1 MKNAVLAGMALGI
14 MIGAVGVSLYKPAQ
28 NIVKKGTEAV
38 KEEAKTIIRKNMK
51 EN

>member
-28 NIVKKGTEAV
+28 SVVKKGVDAV
-38 KEEAKTIIRKNMK
+38 KEETKSIMRKNMK
-51 EN
+51 SD